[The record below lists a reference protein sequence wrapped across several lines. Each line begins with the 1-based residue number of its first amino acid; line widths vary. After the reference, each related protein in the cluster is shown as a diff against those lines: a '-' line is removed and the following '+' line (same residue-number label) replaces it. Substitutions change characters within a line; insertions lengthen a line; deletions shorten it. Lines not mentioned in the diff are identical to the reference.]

1 MHKSMQCGWKMGA
14 GNFRKLKMKRT
25 RMASGS
31 GKGRGGGRN
40 WVGTEHCR
48 NMTHTRIFYGPQ
60 IWKKAGG
67 RGARQITMT
76 SLWAHARKVQPKAN
90 QTEPNRTELNRKA
103 SKPSGGPTT
112 ASISQTLI
120 INNLQAIN
128 QWDAATNNP
137 TTQPTNKQ
145 WQRQRVSNKLH
156 HEK

>member
-25 RMASGS
+25 GMASGS
-31 GKGRGGGRN
+31 GKGGEVETGLVPSIVAIWRIRVYFMAHRYGKKRG
-40 WVGTEHCR
+40 V
-48 NMTHTRIFYGPQ
+48 
-60 IWKKAGG
+60 
-67 RGARQITMT
+67 RQITMT